1 MGKRCRLLAAVLLVA
16 VAPPPVP
23 GADVDWARTADDAV
37 RLLQEYVRIDTSVP
51 PGRTTDAASFLTRI
65 LEAEGVSVTRY
76 ESAPGKAIVL
86 ARLKGSGQGKPIL
99 LLHHMDVVP
108 ADRSRWKTDPFSGAL
123 EDGYVWGRGSVD
135 MKSLGLAQVFAFLTL
150 KRQAVPL
157 ARDVVLLAV
166 PDEEVGGELGAG
178 WMMEH
183 HYAELDPE
191 YVLDEGGFG
200 SRDLFADGK
209 LVYGISVAEKKMLWL
224 RVTAEGVAGH
234 GSQPHDKN
242 PNDRLTRAL
251 ARLLAE
257 PMPKAESTVLDVL
270 RQKAGPLARNKYT
283 NAIQNSTLSLTTLRS
298 GVGDPPKV
306 NVIPSI
312 AQATLDCRLLPGV
325 DRDAWLAEIKR
336 RMADPE
342 LKIEVIY
349 ESEAPTVTPTDTPLY
364 HALESAILRHEPG
377 AVVAPILVPYGTD
390 SNKFRPRGVKSYGV
404 MPAVYSAEIAASMHG
419 DAERFPAGEMG
430 KAIQVLYEA
439 LRETAAAR

>member
-1 MGKRCRLLAAVLLVA
+1 MGKRSRLMAVVVTIGLAPRASSGQEVDWTRTAEAAV
-16 VAPPPVP
+16 
-23 GADVDWARTADDAV
+23 GA
-37 RLLQEYVRIDTSVP
+37 LQEYVRIDTSNP
-51 PGRTTDAASFLTRI
+51 PGRTTAAADFLTRL
-65 LEAEGVSVTRY
+65 LEAEGVAVTRY

-86 ARLKGSGQGKPIL
+86 ARLKGAGQGKPIL

-108 ADRSRWKTDPFSGAL
+108 ADPSRWKNDPFSGAL
-123 EDGYVWGRGSVD
+123 EDGHVWGRGSVD
-135 MKSLGLAQVFAFLTL
+135 MKSAGIAHLFALLTL
-150 KRQAVPL
+150 KRQGVPL
-157 ARDVVLLAV
+157 ARDIVLMAV
-166 PDEEVGGELGAG
+166 PDEEIGGALGAG

-242 PNDRLTRAL
+242 PNDRLVKAL
-251 ARLLAE
+251 SRLLAD
-257 PMPKAESTVLDVL
+257 PMPGAPVAVLDTL
-270 RQKAGPLARNKYT
+270 REKAGPLAHNKFT
-283 NAIQNSTLSLTTLRS
+283 NAIQSSTLSLTTLRS

-325 DRDAWLAEIKR
+325 GRDAWLAEIR
-336 RMADPE
+336 RRLADPE
-342 LKIEVIY
+342 LKIEVVY
-349 ESEAPTVTPTDTPLY
+349 ESEDPTVTTQDTPLY
-364 HALESAILRHEPG
+364 RALAAAISKRDPE
-377 AVVAPILVPYGTD
+377 AIVAPILVPYGTD
-390 SNKFRPRGVKSYGV
+390 SNKFRPRGVKSYGI
-404 MPAVYSAEIAASMHG
+404 MPAIYTTEIASSMHG

-430 KAIQVLYEA
+430 KAIRVLYEA

>member
-1 MGKRCRLLAAVLLVA
+1 MGKRWRRLALVLSIGLSPRALAAQ
-16 VAPPPVP
+16 
-23 GADVDWARTADDAV
+23 DVDWARTADEAV
-37 RLLQEYVRIDTSVP
+37 RALQEYVRIDTSNP
-51 PGRTTDAASFLTRI
+51 PGRTTAAADFLTRR
-65 LEAEGVSVTRY
+65 LEAEGVAVTRY

-86 ARLKGSGQGKPIL
+86 ARLKGAGRAKPIL

-108 ADRSRWKTDPFSGAL
+108 ADASRWKTDPFSGAL
-123 EDGYVWGRGSVD
+123 EDGHVWGRGSVD
-135 MKSLGLAQVFAFLTL
+135 MKGTGIAHLLAFLTL
-150 KRQAVPL
+150 KRQGVPL
-157 ARDVVLLAV
+157 DRDVVLMAV
-166 PDEEVGGELGAG
+166 PDEEIGGELGAA

-242 PNDRLTRAL
+242 PNDRLVKAL

-257 PMPKAESTVLDVL
+257 PMPGAPVAILDTL
-270 RQKAGPLARNKYT
+270 RKEAGTLARNKYM

-298 GVGDPPKV
+298 GVGEPPKV
-306 NVIPSI
+306 NVIPSV

-325 DRDAWLAEIKR
+325 TRDSWLAEVKR
-336 RMADPE
+336 RLADPE
-342 LKIEVIY
+342 LKIEIVY
-349 ESEAPTVTPTDTPLY
+349 ESEEPTVTTQDTPLY
-364 HALESAILRHEPG
+364 RALQAAILRSDPG

-390 SNKFRPRGVKSYGV
+390 SNKFRPRGVKSYGITPV
-404 MPAVYSAEIAASMHG
+404 VYSAEIAASMHG

-430 KAIQVLYEA
+430 KAIRVLYEA
-439 LRETAAAR
+439 LRETAGTR